1 MSEIQPFDFEGT
13 QVRTLTTPEGE
24 TWWVLAD
31 VCKALGITNARN
43 VAARLDDDY
52 KGVHPIDTLGGV
64 QNTTIINES
73 GLYEVILRSDKP
85 DAKRF
90 RKWVTGDVLPSIR
103 KHGAYMTE
111 QTVEKALA
119 SPDFLIRLATQLKQE
134 REEREKA
141 QQQVEALQPK
151 ALFADAVETSH
162 TTILVGELA
171 KILRGN
177 GIDIGQTRL
186 FAWLRDNGWLMKT
199 GSSRNM
205 PTQKA
210 MEMGLFKIKE
220 TTVVHSDGHTSISKT
235 PKITG
240 KGQTFFIQ
248 KFLMDKKGQ

>member
-1 MSEIQPFDFEGT
+1 MSSDIRPFDFEGT
-13 QVRTLTTPEGE
+13 QVRTMTTSEGE
-24 TWWVLAD
+24 IWWVLAD
-31 VCKALGITNARN
+31 VCKALGLSNPSV
-43 VAARLDDDY
+43 VAAR
-52 KGVHPIDTLGGV
+52 IDPDSRSKFDLGRQGEAV
-64 QNTTIINES
+64 TVNES

-85 DAKRF
+85 EARRF
-90 RKWVTGDVLPSIR
+90 RKWVTGEVLPSIR
-103 KHGAYMTE
+103 RHGAYMTE
-111 QTVEKALA
+111 QTVEKALT
-119 SPDFLIRLATQLKQE
+119 SPDFLIQLATQLKQE
-134 REEREKA
+134 RAEKERA
-141 QQQVEALQPK
+141 QAQVEALQPK
-151 ALFADAVETSH
+151 ALFAEAVETSH

-210 MEMGLFKIKE
+210 MELGLFKIKE

-240 KGQTFFIQ
+240 KGQTYFIQ